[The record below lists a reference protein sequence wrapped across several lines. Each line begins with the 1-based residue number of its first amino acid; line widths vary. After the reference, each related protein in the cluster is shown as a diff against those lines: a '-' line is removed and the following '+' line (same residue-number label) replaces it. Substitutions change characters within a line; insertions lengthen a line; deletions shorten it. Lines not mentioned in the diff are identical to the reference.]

1 MYQENLEIKNKK
13 NSYRTQIH
21 SLGDVLGVIKDGG
34 REGVIVSVIG
44 RKANLSHYPVLKKC
58 NLLIAAG
65 LIVCSMANQNKVFT
79 ITEKGLHFVQEY
91 DEFKKLVESLNLRY

>member
-1 MYQENLEIKNKK
+1 MYQENLELKNKK

-21 SLGDVLGVIKDGG
+21 SLGDVLDVIKDGG

-58 NLLIAAG
+58 DLLMAAE
-65 LIVCSMANQNKVFT
+65 LIVCTMINQNKVFT
-79 ITEKGLHFVQEY
+79 ITEKGLRFVQEY
-91 DEFKKLVESLNLRY
+91 ENFKRLVESLNLRY

>member
-1 MYQENLEIKNKK
+1 MYQENFEIKNKK
-13 NSYRTQIH
+13 NAYRTQIH

-58 NLLIAAG
+58 DLLIAAG
-65 LIVCSMANQNKVFT
+65 LIACSMASQNKVFI
-79 ITEKGLHFVQEY
+79 ITEKGLRFAQEY